1 LRRPSAGLATSR
13 PTPLSHSRLLRYIS
27 FGCFGDDRAV
37 HDPAAEPAAS
47 CAKSDQIRA
56 GNMVIMPDVGPVPIG
71 SVLNTSP

>member
-1 LRRPSAGLATSR
+1 
-13 PTPLSHSRLLRYIS
+13 LRYIS